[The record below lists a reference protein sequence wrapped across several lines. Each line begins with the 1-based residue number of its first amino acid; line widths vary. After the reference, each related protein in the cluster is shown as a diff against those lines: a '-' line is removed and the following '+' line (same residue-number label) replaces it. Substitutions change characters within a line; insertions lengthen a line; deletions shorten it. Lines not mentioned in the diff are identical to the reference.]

1 MDAEAVLFLIILFRN
16 SSLEQQE
23 LLNVRKYLGRRRL
36 EEGFLLLASLDVVNK
51 FKLNIEEVPFDR
63 NKLVEMVTREYQ
75 QQFDKKWTG
84 IVSN

>member
-1 MDAEAVLFLIILFRN
+1 LDAEAVLFLIILFRN